1 MDDADETKAPAPRP
15 RRSPA
20 LLATV
25 VALPVAVVVCF
36 AVFLVLAQQKQDEL
50 RASAEAGHVKSVT
63 APTAGDPTCTK
74 LLAAIPA
81 ELGSFRR
88 DDSSDPTGFARWTSD
103 KQGAVEVRCGT
114 ERPADLTNTSKLQ
127 VVNGVQWLQSTPAGA
142 PAPDGGAYWAAVD
155 HRPYVVLWVPDG
167 AGTAAIQAV
176 SDAIRENL
184 QAASLDL
191 GN

>member
-1 MDDADETKAPAPRP
+1 MDNADETKAPEPRQ

-25 VALPVAVVVCF
+25 VALPVAVIVCF
-36 AVFLVLAQQKQDEL
+36 AVFLVLAQQKEGEL
-50 RASAEAGHVKSVT
+50 RATAEAGHLKSVS
-63 APTAGDPTCTK
+63 APAAGEPACGK

-81 ELGSFRR
+81 ELGVFRR
-88 DDSSDPTGFARWTSD
+88 DDTTEPTGFARWTSD
-103 KQGAVEVRCGT
+103 KAGAVEVRCGT
-114 ERPADLTNTSKLQ
+114 DRPADLTNTSKLQ

-142 PAPDGGAYWAAVD
+142 PAPNGGAYWVAVD
-155 HRPYVVLWVPDG
+155 HRPYVALWVPDS

-176 SDAIRENL
+176 SDAIRANL

-191 GN
+191 GR